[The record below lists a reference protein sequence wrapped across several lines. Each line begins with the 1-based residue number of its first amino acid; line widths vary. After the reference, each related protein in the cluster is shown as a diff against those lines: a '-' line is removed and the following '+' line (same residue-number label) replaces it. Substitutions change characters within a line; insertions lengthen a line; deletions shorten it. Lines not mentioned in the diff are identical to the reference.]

1 MKKQHIKH
9 IQVFTAVREKTAHQT
24 HPGIYSSTWKN
35 STSNISRYLQQY
47 VKKQH
52 IKHIQVFTAVR
63 EKTAH
68 QTHPGIYSSNI
79 FSFFTL
85 QHPDRANINLPWP
98 QKKFV
103 GYYKIAR
110 HYKWALNQ
118 VFKVFNYSTVLIVEG
133 EFQSFKYEIL
143 QVLRGRDILYIYI
156 CVSVCMYIYMSL
168 CVCSYIYNLFVFA
181 LQTTLTSRPTSTS
194 TSRPW
199 YIVYICVCVCVT
211 IYITC
216 LNLRSRRPWPLA
228 RLLRVLRG
236 RAPPAALRP
245 AAVVRV
251 GLERQ
256 RQERHGVLR
265 LG

>member
-1 MKKQHIKH
+1 MNKQHIKH
-9 IQVFTAVREKTAHQT
+9 IQVFTAVREQ
-24 HPGIYSSTWKN
+24 
-35 STSNISRYLQQY
+35 
-47 VKKQH
+47 
-52 IKHIQVFTAVR
+52 
-63 EKTAH
+63 TAH

-156 CVSVCMYIYMSL
+156 YIYIYVCLCVCIYLCVSVC
-168 CVCSYIYNLFVFA
+168 V
-181 LQTTLTSRPTSTS
+181 TL
-194 TSRPW
+194 
-199 YIVYICVCVCVT
+199 
-211 IYITC
+211 YITC
-216 LNLRSRRPWPLA
+216 LCLRFRRP
-228 RLLRVLRG
+228 
-236 RAPPAALRP
+236 
-245 AAVVRV
+245 
-251 GLERQ
+251 
-256 RQERHGVLR
+256 
-265 LG
+265 